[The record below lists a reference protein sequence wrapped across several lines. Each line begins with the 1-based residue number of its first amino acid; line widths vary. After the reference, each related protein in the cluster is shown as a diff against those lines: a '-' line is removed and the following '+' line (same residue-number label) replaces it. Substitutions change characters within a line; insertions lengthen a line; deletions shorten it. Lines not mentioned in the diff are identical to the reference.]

1 MRERLAERLLAT
13 VMGWEDQDVAR
24 ERPILQALADFKYNE
39 YEQFQPGWRFIES
52 LARWLDQIPS
62 RADRQIAYA
71 LFRRRL
77 IFISRAELHYAV
89 ASVYPDIV
97 RRRLLHRAAG
107 DLQLPEHLVARVAGD
122 PAFGV
127 RQRSCLFVGLSDG
140 ARTDVLRR
148 ANPGQINNEQVVA
161 DYNALPRKKDGLLE
175 DLHADLNGTLGDEE
189 ATAARFTTVVLL
201 DDFSASGI
209 SYARPDE
216 PGKGK
221 IARVAAMLR
230 QMPDLV
236 DPVDLEVVV
245 VLYIATTQALD
256 YLNDAVAALAADI
269 GGTWKVEAVQRLATE
284 IIIKRGDDPTLDGLI
299 DALYDPII
307 NDKHM
312 KKGGTDGRYGFADCG
327 LPVILSHN
335 TPNNSIALLWADT
348 ELVRGL
354 FPRVTRHRE
363 DT

>member
-1 MRERLAERLLAT
+1 MRERLAEGLLAT
-13 VMGWEDQDVAR
+13 VMGWEDPDVAR

-52 LARWLDQIPS
+52 LARWLDQIPNH
-62 RADRQIAYA
+62 ADRQAAYQ

-77 IFISRAELHYAV
+77 IFISRAELHYVV
-89 ASVYPDIV
+89 ASVYPDLV

-107 DLQLPEHLVARVAGD
+107 DLQVPEHLVARVAGD
-122 PAFGV
+122 PAFSV

-148 ANPGQINNEQVVA
+148 ANPKQINNEQVVA
-161 DYNALPRKKDGLLE
+161 DYNALERKKTGLLE
-175 DLHADLNGTLGDEE
+175 DLHADLKGTLGED
-189 ATAARFTTVVLL
+189 AAAAAKFTTVVLL

-209 SYARPDE
+209 SYVRPDE

-221 IARVAAMLR
+221 IARVAGVLS

-236 DPVDLEVVV
+236 DHDDLEVLV
-245 VLYIATTQALD
+245 VLYIATTQAVD
-256 YLNDAVAALAADI
+256 YLKGAVVNLAAQS
-269 GGTWKVEAVQRLATE
+269 GGAWDVAAVQRLEAG
-284 IIIKRGDDPTLDGLI
+284 IIVKRGDDPILDGLV
-299 DALYDPII
+299 DAVYDPII

-348 ELVRGL
+348 ERVRGL

-363 DT
+363 DA

>member
-1 MRERLAERLLAT
+1 MRERLAEGLLAT
-13 VMGWEDQDVAR
+13 VMGWEDADVAR

-52 LARWLDQIPS
+52 LARWLDQIPKQG
-62 RADRQIAYA
+62 DRQTAYDV
-71 LFRRRL
+71 FRRRL

-97 RRRLLHRAAG
+97 RRRLLHRAAN
-107 DLQLPEHLVARVAGD
+107 DLGVPEHLVARVAGD
-122 PAFGV
+122 PVFGV

-161 DYNALPRKKDGLLE
+161 DYNALQRKKDGLLE
-175 DLHADLNGTLGDEE
+175 DLHADLVGTLGDD
-189 ATAARFTTVVLL
+189 AAHAAKFTTVVLL

-209 SYARPDE
+209 SYVRPDE
-216 PGKGK
+216 AGKGK
-221 IARVAAMLR
+221 IARVAAMLS

-236 DPVDLEVVV
+236 DPADLEVIV

-256 YLNDAVAALAADI
+256 YLNDAVAALAAEV
-269 GGTWKVEAVQRLATE
+269 GGAWHVEAVQRLAAE
-284 IIIKRGDDPTLDGLI
+284 IIIRRGDDPGLDGLI
-299 DALYDPII
+299 DTLYDPII

-363 DT
+363 ET

>member
-1 MRERLAERLLAT
+1 M
-13 VMGWEDQDVAR
+13 
-24 ERPILQALADFKYNE
+24 
-39 YEQFQPGWRFIES
+39 
-52 LARWLDQIPS
+52 
-62 RADRQIAYA
+62 
-71 LFRRRL
+71 
-77 IFISRAELHYAV
+77 
-89 ASVYPDIV
+89 
-97 RRRLLHRAAG
+97 
-107 DLQLPEHLVARVAGD
+107 
-122 PAFGV
+122 
-127 RQRSCLFVGLSDG
+127 
-140 ARTDVLRR
+140 
-148 ANPGQINNEQVVA
+148 
-161 DYNALPRKKDGLLE
+161 
-175 DLHADLNGTLGDEE
+175 
-189 ATAARFTTVVLL
+189 VLL

-209 SYARPDE
+209 SYARPD
-216 PGKGK
+216 GKGK

-236 DPVDLEVVV
+236 DPDDLEVIV

-256 YLNDAVAALAADI
+256 YLNDAVAALAAQSA
-269 GGTWKVEAVQRLATE
+269 GPGTSRRCSDSKLTSSSDEAT
-284 IIIKRGDDPTLDGLI
+284 IPTLDGLI

>member
-13 VMGWEDQDVAR
+13 VMGWEDADVAR
-24 ERPILQALADFKYNE
+24 ERPVLQALADFKYNE

-52 LARWLDQIPS
+52 LARWLDQIPDH
-62 RADRQIAYA
+62 AERQAAYD
-71 LFRRRL
+71 LFRREL
-77 IFISRAELHYAV
+77 IFVSRAELHYAV

-97 RRRLLHRAAG
+97 RRRLLHRAAA
-107 DLQLPEHLVARVAGD
+107 DLALPEHLVARVAGD
-122 PAFGV
+122 PAFAV

-148 ANPGQINNEQVVA
+148 ANPAQINNEQVVA
-161 DYNALPRKKDGLLE
+161 DYNALQRKKDGVLE
-175 DLHADLNGTLGDEE
+175 DLRADLTGALGED
-189 ATAARFTTVVLL
+189 AAASAKFTTVVLL

-209 SYARPDE
+209 SYARPE
-216 PGKGK
+216 EAGKGK
-221 IARVAAMLR
+221 IARVAGMLG
-230 QMPDLV
+230 QMPELV
-236 DPVDLEVVV
+236 DLDDLEVIV
-245 VLYIATTQALD
+245 VLYVATTQALS
-256 YLNDAVAALAADI
+256 YLDNAVAALAAEV
-269 GGTWKVEAVQRLATE
+269 GGAWHVEAVQRLAAE
-284 IIIKRGDDPTLDGLI
+284 IIIKRGDDSTLDGLI

-312 KKGGTDGRYGFADCG
+312 KKGGADGRYGFADCG

-348 ELVRGL
+348 ARVRGL

-363 DT
+363 DP